1 MFIGTN
7 FSRPPGISPAGAAA
21 KEPNVTIIA
30 LDDILVWPARDARGV
45 RMLGSFVLKTG
56 ARMYQFYQ
64 TISKFKATT
73 ESEGDEDAITN
84 KQKVETEI
92 PGDSLEANE
101 FLATWMGVNVVIIF
115 GSCSDDFQKVYG
127 TKCAPLQLKPSSQDD
142 NEARKKMLVFEQL
155 AKSTW
160 FPGHYTGAL
169 VLSAP
174 FAPTTAVFA
183 INAANGN
190 QYQIPALA
198 VTATIAPSALDL
210 PAGQV
215 VTLIGGGGAAPATI
229 SQIITGSVRVL
240 LKSGST
246 WTALV
251 GSVLQLQV
259 FDSGTEKYLIELS
272 RT

>member
-1 MFIGTN
+1 MFLGTN
-7 FSRPPGISPAGAAA
+7 FARPAGISPAGAAP

-30 LDDILVWPARDARGV
+30 LDDILTWPERDSRGI

-73 ESEGDEDAITN
+73 ESEGDEDAVTN

-101 FLATWMGVNVVIIF
+101 FLATWMGINVVIIF

-160 FPGHYTGAL
+160 FPGHYTGSL

-183 INAANGN
+183 INATNGN

-198 VTATIAPSALDL
+198 VTAVIAPSALDL
-210 PAGQV
+210 AAGQI
-215 VTLIGGGGAAPATI
+215 VTFIGGGGAGPATLA
-229 SQIITGSVRVL
+229 QTTTGSIKVL
-240 LKSGST
+240 LKTGST

-251 GSVLQLQV
+251 GSVLQLRV
-259 FDSGTEKYLIELS
+259 FDAGADKYLIEVS

>member
-1 MFIGTN
+1 MFPGVN
-7 FSRPPGISPAGAAA
+7 FARPAGISPAGAAA
-21 KEPNVTIIA
+21 KEPNVTIVA
-30 LDDILVWPARDARGV
+30 LDDILAWPERDAKGV
-45 RMLGSFVLKTG
+45 RMLGSFVLRTG

-64 TISKFKATT
+64 TISKFKAGT

-115 GSCSDDFQKVYG
+115 GSCSDSFQKVYG

-160 FPGHYTGAL
+160 FPGHYTGTL

-174 FAPTTAVFA
+174 FAPATAVFA

-198 VTATIAPSALDL
+198 VTAAIAPSALDL

-215 VTLIGGGGAAPATI
+215 VTLIGGGGAGPATLAQTI
-229 SQIITGSVRVL
+229 AGSTKVL

-251 GSVLQLQV
+251 GAVIQLQV
-259 FDSGTEKYLIELS
+259 FDAGADKYLIELS
-272 RT
+272 RS